1 MGRLYI
7 GDKAVTPILL
17 TGGDKIKNQTKTI
30 TENGTYTYDDGY
42 TGLDK
47 VIVDVDSLKKYNKVL
62 LGDAVWDNG
71 ITHFSDSRRIGK
83 VKVDYKLPRINFK
96 HVASFYI
103 TIVYTPLQRYYP
115 QEKCLF
121 KSGSFEIKV
130 VPQTNT
136 TFKLKV
142 SIDFENGTNI
152 TMTPDRVLE
161 KDKYYTITFTHT
173 GDNIY
178 SGFGL
183 KLRESAYAT
192 ETICTV
198 PYEDWPDS
206 YVVNN
211 KDFFSFG
218 YDYEDRSSSNQHLYE
233 VTGYL
238 GLGTNVQFDYDF
250 DSYHLPYKRFHWA
263 LYEPA
268 TITDVQNEGF

>member
-1 MGRLYI
+1 MGRLHI
-7 GDKAVTPILL
+7 GDKTVTPFLNI
-17 TGGDKIKNQTKTI
+17 GGDKIKNQTKTI

-136 TFKLKV
+136 TFK
-142 SIDFENGTNI
+142 
-152 TMTPDRVLE
+152 
-161 KDKYYTITFTHT
+161 
-173 GDNIY
+173 
-178 SGFGL
+178 
-183 KLRESAYAT
+183 SA
-192 ETICTV
+192 I
-198 PYEDWPDS
+198 
-206 YVVNN
+206 
-211 KDFFSFG
+211 
-218 YDYEDRSSSNQHLYE
+218 NQ
-233 VTGYL
+233 
-238 GLGTNVQFDYDF
+238 
-250 DSYHLPYKRFHWA
+250 
-263 LYEPA
+263 
-268 TITDVQNEGF
+268 